1 MGSWDRWVL
10 HVLNAV
16 TLPPDGTTANERC
29 TPTVATSGLIPAFRQ
44 QEERCGKARC

>member
-1 MGSWDRWVL
+1 MGCWDRWVL

-29 TPTVATSGLIPAFRQ
+29 TPYSRNLGADSGFRQ